1 MSLTTQSYDI
11 TLKVRVTV
19 PANTEIMD
27 KLGDNGLQEFAE
39 EGAEI
44 LAGLVTD
51 EIGAIYQEFGADLE
65 VTEATG
71 VPVGGE

>member
-11 TLKVRVTV
+11 ALKVRVAV
-19 PANTEIMD
+19 CASPEILD
-27 KLGDNGLQEFAE
+27 GWTPEVLQEMAD

-44 LAGLVTD
+44 LAELVTD
-51 EIGAIYQEFGADLE
+51 EIGAIYQAYGGELE

-71 VPVGGE
+71 VPVSA

>member
-19 PANTEIMD
+19 PAN
-27 KLGDNGLQEFAE
+27 
-39 EGAEI
+39 AEI
-44 LAGLVTD
+44 LAEQTPEGLQGWAT
-51 EIGAIYQEFGADLE
+51 EGANILSDLLVDYLGELYGAFDADLE

-71 VPVGGE
+71 VPVDGE

>member
-11 TLKVRVTV
+11 TLKVHVTA
-19 PANTEIMD
+19 PADTEV
-27 KLGDNGLQEFAE
+27 LGKRSPEDLQDWAT

-44 LAGLVTD
+44 LSNLLVD
-51 EIGAIYQEFGADLE
+51 YLGELYGAFDASLE

-71 VPVGGE
+71 VPA